1 MRELKEILKKNNIKA
16 RGYQKIGNS
25 VVVDDDSKKYVINK
39 HKYKK
44 DILKYLNS
52 RNFNYY
58 PKIYDSTDDY
68 DITEYIEDNEIPKE
82 QKMNDLIHLTSLLH
96 NKTTFYREVD
106 EADYKTL
113 FEDLL
118 NNCEY
123 LQEYYTDLI
132 TIIESKVFM
141 SPPEYLLALNITLI
155 FDSIGY
161 CQSQIKKWYDLVS
174 DTEKTHKMRVSVIHN
189 NLSLDH
195 YLKDQNDYLI
205 SWGKSKIDIPIFDL
219 YKLYIRNALEFDF
232 LDILKLYE
240 KEYPLKDEELLLFY
254 ILISMPI
261 KIEFNKPNYDMCLY
275 IQREVDKLIKTSNL
289 INNYRKLP

>member
-25 VVVDDDSKKYVINK
+25 VVVDDDNKKYVINK

-58 PKIYDSTDDY
+58 PKIYDSNDDY
-68 DITEYIEDNEIPKE
+68 DICEYIEDNEIPKE

-96 NKTTFYREVD
+96 SKTTFYREVD

-261 KIEFNKPNYDMCLY
+261 KIEFNKSNYDMCLY

>member
-1 MRELKEILKKNNIKA
+1 MRELKEILKKNNIIA
-16 RGYQKIGNS
+16 RGYHKIGNS
-25 VVVDDDSKKYVINK
+25 IIIEDNNKKYVVNK

-68 DITEYIEDNEIPKE
+68 DITEYIDDYEIPKE
-82 QKMNDLIHLTSLLH
+82 QKMNDLIHLISLLH
-96 NKTTFYREVD
+96 SKTTYYKEVD

-123 LQEYYTDLI
+123 LHEYYTDLI
-132 TIIESKVFM
+132 TLIESKVFM

-161 CQSQIKKWYDLVS
+161 CQEQIKKWYNLVS
-174 DTEKTHKMRVSVIHN
+174 EKEKTHKMRVSVIHN

-195 YLKDQNDYLI
+195 YLKDNNDYLI

-254 ILISMPI
+254 ILISMPV
-261 KIEFNKPNYDMCLY
+261 KIEFNKSNYDMCLY
-275 IQREVDKLIKTSNL
+275 IQKEVDKLIKTSNL